1 MLFSVLIII
10 IIRIRITLQLN
21 QELLSSTC
29 LASEIICRLMS
40 IFYFFSFFSFLMES
54 LGWVWI
60 CKWCVEFVEEPWL
73 YVWIHIFCGCMHF
86 QTRWLI
92 CLIQCRSI
100 TLQFLVPTNKV
111 ISVLPGCRVLGGKH
125 AKGKGK
131 VGWWVRAEG
140 RINKNW
146 CKKCGRP
153 TGLDRA
159 TPLQRTSVKQLKER
173 GGDRGENAGI
183 ERNNSQGGGE
193 ESKGGK
199 ASEHCV
205 SLAPWRE
212 QSISNWSSSS
222 AQQGI
227 LNQSQIDLCARGRE
241 NLQWSL
247 SEI

>member
-1 MLFSVLIII
+1 MI
-10 IIRIRITLQLN
+10 
-21 QELLSSTC
+21 C
-29 LASEIICRLMS
+29 IICGRP
-40 IFYFFSFFSFLMES
+40 
-54 LGWVWI
+54 VAA
-60 CKWCVEFVEEPWL
+60 CVDPYILWL
-73 YVWIHIFCGCMHF
+73 LAFPNQMTYLSYSAQVHH
-86 QTRWLI
+86 
-92 CLIQCRSI
+92 SA
-100 TLQFLVPTNKV
+100 VPGPSTNKV
-111 ISVLPGCRVLGGKH
+111 ISVLLGCRVLGGKH
-125 AKGKGK
+125 TEGKGK
-131 VGWWVRAEG
+131 VGRWVRAEG
-140 RINKNW
+140 CINMNW
-146 CKKCGRP
+146 CKKCGRS
-153 TGLDRA
+153 TGLGGV

-199 ASEHCV
+199 ASERCV